1 MSPFAGEGPDI
12 AGTIEILVEGLDY
25 KHGSQLPTSRT
36 LRAMPSTFAVG
47 GRYGEQGTREMT
59 DVQLYLAIGVPS
71 FVVLMGM
78 LMNGL
83 LFLGLNSRMTAL
95 EGRMANLENTFTTRF
110 DLLMGRLIELE
121 KEIHGRQ

>member
-1 MSPFAGEGPDI
+1 M
-12 AGTIEILVEGLDY
+12 GT
-25 KHGSQLPTSRT
+25 SQLPTCRT
-36 LRAMPSTFAVG
+36 LRAMPSPFAVG